1 MKIMHGNCGLINEYE
16 RDLRSSEHYLS
27 SSENKAWKVQA
38 IRDLNPW
45 TLEYHCSALPT
56 ELMGFSYI
64 HFTGLLRTDI
74 MTSSQFLMRNSY
86 KWSWLSCIH
95 SHLFITSRVYYEAK
109 IMTNLQW
116 SCQLCWYSTALV
128 SQRSW
133 VQIPSRPSKNRRN
146 LLYCVACACVKTD

>member
-56 ELMGFSYI
+56 ELMWFSYI
-64 HFTGLLRTDI
+64 HFTGILRSDI

-86 KWSWLSCIH
+86 IYMTFMYSQSLI
-95 SHLFITSRVYYEAK
+95 ITSRVYYEAN
-109 IMTNLQW
+109 IMTSPQW

-146 LLYCVACACVKTD
+146 LLYCVACARVKTD

>member
-1 MKIMHGNCGLINEYE
+1 MHGNCGLINEYE

-38 IRDLNPW
+38 IRDLNPR

-64 HFTGLLRTDI
+64 HFTGLLPSDI
-74 MTSSQFLMRNSY
+74 MTSSQFSMRNSY
-86 KWSWLSCIH
+86 IWLSCIH
-95 SHLFITSRVYYEAK
+95 SHRFITSRVYYEAK
-109 IMTNLQW
+109 IMISPQW
-116 SCQLCWYSTALV
+116 PCQLWYSTALV

>member
-27 SSENKAWKVQA
+27 GSENKAWKVQA

-45 TLEYHCSALPT
+45 TLEYHCSANELT

-74 MTSSQFLMRNSY
+74 MTSSHFLMSNSY
-86 KWSWLSCIH
+86 KWLSCIH

-109 IMTNLQW
+109 IMSGLA
-116 SCQLCWYSTALV
+116 SFVGIALHC
-128 SQRSW
+128 
-133 VQIPSRPSKNRRN
+133 SRRGHGFKSFPGLAKIVET
-146 LLYCVACACVKTD
+146 YCIV

>member
-1 MKIMHGNCGLINEYE
+1 MKIMYGNCGLINECE

-56 ELMGFSYI
+56 ELMWFSYI

-86 KWSWLSCIH
+86 KWLSCIH
-95 SHLFITSRVYYEAK
+95 SHRFITSRVYYEAK
-109 IMTNLQW
+109 IMTSLQW